1 MFKVI
6 EYVLLFVCKE
16 VIFLN
21 IKLMKCMCSYV
32 RVNVIYMNLYEF
44 KVYNK
49 FFEIIGIK
57 VISKV

>member
-1 MFKVI
+1 MKLVVDWLKLILCRYMFKVI

-32 RVNVIYMNLYEF
+32 YVNVWGVWI
-44 KVYNK
+44 
-49 FFEIIGIK
+49 
-57 VISKV
+57 